1 MLYEFLV
8 TFGDCYPKLV
18 LVEVGILN
26 CTRYDASPTTY
37 FTPTI
42 FIVPC
47 SKKIGKLAYFPRW
60 PRTRKH
66 VIVIVLVMCTSSI
79 RLSKTTR
86 WRHDYCVHEC
96 NELHAIFPSSF
107 GVVYSCAR
115 ALQNSS
121 IIQASEEEEEEKK
134 AFVLLLAVALSERKK
149 KWVEKETGRKKKFSL
164 LLPRCLRAAI
174 RCCCCFSSLSVD
186 KYGKIYQS
194 NVYIC
199 SFR

>member
-1 MLYEFLV
+1 
-8 TFGDCYPKLV
+8 
-18 LVEVGILN
+18 
-26 CTRYDASPTTY
+26 
-37 FTPTI
+37 
-42 FIVPC
+42 
-47 SKKIGKLAYFPRW
+47 
-60 PRTRKH
+60 
-66 VIVIVLVMCTSSI
+66 MCTSSI

-149 KWVEKETGRKKKFSL
+149 KWVEKETGRKKKVFVTTTTLPACALPSVAAAVFLAWVSINMEKYIKATFTFAVFGRASTTGWLNKWISIENPKIASKSL
-164 LLPRCLRAAI
+164 
-174 RCCCCFSSLSVD
+174 
-186 KYGKIYQS
+186 KYIPK
-194 NVYIC
+194 
-199 SFR
+199 

>member
-1 MLYEFLV
+1 
-8 TFGDCYPKLV
+8 
-18 LVEVGILN
+18 
-26 CTRYDASPTTY
+26 
-37 FTPTI
+37 
-42 FIVPC
+42 
-47 SKKIGKLAYFPRW
+47 
-60 PRTRKH
+60 
-66 VIVIVLVMCTSSI
+66 MCTSSI

-149 KWVEKETGRKKKFSL
+149 SEWRKRLEEKK
-164 LLPRCLRAAI
+164 
-174 RCCCCFSSLSVD
+174 
-186 KYGKIYQS
+186 
-194 NVYIC
+194 
-199 SFR
+199 SFRYYYHAACALPSVAAAVFLAWVSINMEKYIKATFTFAVFGRASTTGWLNKWISIENPKIASKSLKYIPK

>member
-1 MLYEFLV
+1 
-8 TFGDCYPKLV
+8 
-18 LVEVGILN
+18 
-26 CTRYDASPTTY
+26 
-37 FTPTI
+37 
-42 FIVPC
+42 
-47 SKKIGKLAYFPRW
+47 
-60 PRTRKH
+60 
-66 VIVIVLVMCTSSI
+66 MCTSSI

-149 KWVEKETGRKKKFSL
+149 KWVEKETGRKK
-164 LLPRCLRAAI
+164 
-174 RCCCCFSSLSVD
+174 
-186 KYGKIYQS
+186 
-194 NVYIC
+194 
-199 SFR
+199 SFRYYYHAACALPSVAAAVFLAWVSINMEKYIKATFTFAVFGRANTTGWLNKWISIENPKIASKSLKYP